1 MAGVLESDRW
11 CVLAPDA
18 AAERTL
24 REALGLGFLAA
35 RVLAARG
42 VTDVDAAERFLT
54 PSLDRDWHD
63 PLEIPGLA
71 DVADRVERALDDG
84 EAIAVFGDFD
94 VDGMTSAALL
104 TLGLRALG
112 GSVEPFIPRR
122 FDEGY
127 GLSSEAVNRV
137 VDQAAPSLIVTVD
150 NGIASADEVARVRE
164 LGIDVAVTDHHE
176 PGESVPKGVPVC
188 DPKLDPAC
196 PSRDLAGVGVALKL
210 LQELGRRRGQPRL
223 WLDYLDLAC
232 LGTVSD
238 MMELTA
244 ENRALVSAGIRQLR
258 EGRRP
263 GLVALAA
270 EARCDLSTIE
280 ADGLPFSLS
289 PRLNAAGRMG
299 DVQMAFDLLMA
310 DDRREAQALAERL
323 EAVNQERRAI
333 EGELSDKALAEAEHA
348 YHGEPCV
355 VLGGEGWHE
364 GVKGIVAS
372 RVVSHFHVPS
382 LVFSIQDGVA
392 RGSGRSVGSVDLYH
406 AVDGCRDLLTRFGGH
421 AGAVGVTMDADKL
434 DEFRDRLTAELSAL
448 PAEQFQSR
456 EEVACVARLDELT
469 LDGVAGLDALR
480 PFGQGNKVPLMA
492 VRGVTMRGR
501 SLVGAGAEHL
511 RFFASDGVSSVA
523 CIQFRAPDP
532 AKAAAYDGL
541 VDLVFEPVVEVWQGR
556 SKVKL
561 MVRDVIFREP
571 EASPGAPGLV
581 EALFERAPQILVR
594 DSYAGVADE
603 DSFFTKAVGVTQPGR
618 QETVASLVP
627 GQELLLRREP
637 DNPADPQA
645 IALFTQDGAP
655 VGYLRR
661 QIAAAI
667 APVMDRGQ
675 AYRCVV
681 TDVTGGVPDAMGTER
696 AWGANLEVSKVS
708 VAAVESVAAAAARPD
723 LAGLDAEGLTD
734 ALRRAMI
741 GDHALLPAQARALEE
756 LAAGRST
763 LCVMATGR
771 GKSLIFHI
779 HAARRALLDGR
790 ASVFV
795 YPLRALVNDQAF
807 HLEEALEPFGISV
820 RRLTGESGAE
830 ERAEVYAGLA
840 DGSVDVVLTTPEYLA
855 IHSQEFA
862 KAGRVGFVV
871 IDEAHHAGASK
882 GGDRGAYQE
891 LPRVL
896 DELGRP
902 EVLAVTATAS
912 DPVAQEV
919 CRLGG
924 IESVVKDVSVRD
936 NLAIDDRRD
945 LRDREGFVTGVVGTG
960 EKTVIY
966 VNSRDQSVALARM
979 LRQRLPQLGQRIAF
993 YNAGLTRSERVEVE
1007 RAFRDGRLSCIV
1019 STSAFGEGVNLPDI
1033 RHVVLYHLPFGAVE
1047 FNQMSGRAGRDGRP
1061 AQVHLL
1067 FGSGDARI
1075 NERILGSQAPG
1086 REDLVALYRA
1096 LKAYQAQ
1103 ADAAQ
1108 EGSFSVSNQALVDAA
1123 RVADPRTKLDE
1134 HAVSAGVGIFREL
1147 GFLTTSGRGTA
1158 RRIALSPS
1166 PAKMDLSSSVRYREG
1181 LGALDDFGQFRDW
1194 ALTADAAELLARI
1207 NRPIAPGFGETC
1219 E

>member
-1 MAGVLESDRW
+1 MAGVLESKRW
-11 CVLAPDA
+11 RVLAPDA
-18 AAERTL
+18 AGERFL
-24 REALGLGFLAA
+24 RENLGLSPLAA

-42 VTDVDAAERFLT
+42 VTDLDEARRFLS
-54 PSLDRDWHD
+54 PSLQRDWRD

-71 DVADRVERALDDG
+71 AVADRVEQAIDAE

-104 TLGLRALG
+104 TRGLRQLG
-112 GSVEPFIPRR
+112 AHVDPFIPRR

-127 GLSSEAVNRV
+127 GLSDEAVARV

-176 PGESVPKGVPVC
+176 PGDSVPQGVPVC

-196 PSRDLAGVGVALKL
+196 PSRDLAGAGVALKL
-210 LQELGRRRGQPRL
+210 LQELGRRRGEPGL
-223 WLDYLDLAC
+223 WLDYVDLAC

-244 ENRALVSAGIRQLR
+244 ENRALVAAGIAQLR
-258 EGRRP
+258 QSTRP
-263 GLVALAA
+263 GIVALAA
-270 EARCDLSTIE
+270 EARCDLPTLE
-280 ADGLPFSLS
+280 ADDLPFSLS

-310 DDRREAQALAERL
+310 DDPVEARDLAVRL
-323 EAVNQERRAI
+323 EAVNQERRSI
-333 EGELSDKALAEAEHA
+333 EADLSAQALAEAERTYGGA
-348 YHGEPCV
+348 PCV

-372 RVVSHFHVPS
+372 RLVSRFHVPS
-382 LVFSIQDGVA
+382 LLFSIKDGVA

-406 AVDGCRDLLTRFGGH
+406 AVEGCRDLLTRFGGH
-421 AGAVGVTMDADKL
+421 AGAVGVTLDADKL
-434 DEFRDRLTAELSAL
+434 DEFRERLSAELAQL
-448 PAEQFQSR
+448 PREQFQSR

-469 LDGVAGLDALR
+469 LDDVGGLDALR
-480 PFGQGNKVPLMA
+480 PFGQGNKVPLVA

-523 CIQFRAPDP
+523 AIQFRTPDP
-532 AKAAAYDGL
+532 AKAAAFDGL
-541 VDLVFEPVVEVWQGR
+541 VDLVFEPTVEVWQGR

-581 EALFERAPQILVR
+581 QALFDRAPEILDR
-594 DSYAGVADE
+594 DSFAGVADE

-618 QETVASLVP
+618 QEVVASLAA
-627 GQELLLRREP
+627 GQELELVREP
-637 DNPADPQA
+637 DNPADPMA
-645 IALFTQDGAP
+645 IALHTGNGES

-661 QIAAAI
+661 QIAAVI
-667 APVMDRGQ
+667 APLMDEGRP
-675 AYRCVV
+675 YRAVV
-681 TDVTGGVPDAMGTER
+681 TGVTGGGTDAQGR
-696 AWGANLEVSKVS
+696 ARSWGANLEVSRVKS
-708 VAAVESVAAAAARPD
+708 SAAVTEAR
-723 LAGLDAEGLTD
+723 AEAKARFSASDQDLTD
-734 ALRRAMI
+734 QLRQAMI
-741 GDHALLPAQARALEE
+741 GDHALLPAQARALDE
-756 LAAGRST
+756 LAAGRSV

-779 HAARRALLDGR
+779 HAARRAIVDGK

-807 HLEEALEPFGISV
+807 HLEEALAPFGVTV
-820 RRLTGESGAE
+820 RTLTGETGAE

-855 IHSQEFA
+855 LHSQELA
-862 KAGRVGFVV
+862 SGGRVGFVV

-882 GGDRGAYQE
+882 GGDRSAYQE

-896 DELGRP
+896 DELGHP
-902 EVLAVTATAS
+902 EVLAVTATAN
-912 DPVAQEV
+912 DEVASEV
-919 CRLGG
+919 CRLTG
-924 IESVVKDVSVRD
+924 ISTVVKDVSVRA
-936 NLAIDDRRD
+936 NLAADDRRG
-945 LRDREGFVTGVVGTG
+945 LRDRESFVTSVVGTG

-966 VNSRDQSVALARM
+966 VNSRDQSVTLART
-979 LRQRLPQLGQRIAF
+979 LRQRLPQLGERIAF

-1067 FGSGDARI
+1067 FGEGDAFI

-1086 REDLVALYRA
+1086 RDALVALYKA
-1096 LKAYQAQ
+1096 LKSYQAQ
-1103 ADAAQ
+1103 ADSVGQEDFQATNADLAQ
-1108 EGSFSVSNQALVDAA
+1108 LAVTI
-1123 RVADPRTKLDE
+1123 DPRCGLDDRS
-1134 HAVSAGVGIFREL
+1134 AGAGVGIFREL
-1147 GFLTTSGRGTA
+1147 GFLTTTGRSTA
-1158 RRIALSPS
+1158 RRIAMVPT
-1166 PAKMDLSSSVRYREG
+1166 PARMDLNASVRYREG
-1181 LGALDDFGQFRDW
+1181 LGAVDGFRAFRDW
-1194 ALTADAAELLARI
+1194 ALNAPADELLARI
-1207 NRPIAPGFGETC
+1207 NRPIAPTFGDVC